1 MIKIFHSPIIGNVQ
15 CIDDLDDL
23 DDIWEPYQGSWVSDF
38 TIGRKKQLLEV
49 KKTKSAHAV
58 VIAIKCH

>member
-23 DDIWEPYQGSWVSDF
+23 DDSWEPYQGSWVSDF
-38 TIGRKKQLLEV
+38 TIGRKKTTSGGE
-49 KKTKSAHAV
+49 KNKIGPYSSYSH
-58 VIAIKCH
+58 